1 MMQVEQAKRWFRT
14 KGTCFQSH
22 TLQRFQIADVAAAD
36 SEAPASDDSEELFYP
51 LTHLSAGSQ
60 FWVGKE
66 SLCWKF
72 IVLQAESFRWEMNV
86 DNTALVLCV

>member
-22 TLQRFQIADVAAAD
+22 TSQRFQIAGVAAAD

-51 LTHLSAGSQ
+51 FSTCDPFISGKPILGGEGKSMLEIHCPPGRKLSMGNEC
-60 FWVGKE
+60 G
-66 SLCWKF
+66 
-72 IVLQAESFRWEMNV
+72 
-86 DNTALVLCV
+86 